1 MNTANSGRIRPYSA
15 TLIELNRAADAAIIC
30 IGLWLATQW
39 TNRPWEASYVVIAVF
54 ASLVFAVAGSF
65 SKLYRSWRSDHI
77 YMEASR
83 ILLGWTFAII
93 LTGFILFLIDPHAFF
108 PRKLAWWW
116 FITTATIL
124 ISTRACIRLGLHL
137 LRIRGHNYQK
147 TAIVGSTLIAVQIAE
162 AINAAP
168 WMGLKFVGF
177 FDDRLPKNKRVL
189 DALQDHIQGTVSEL
203 IEQAK
208 AGDIDRAYIALPL
221 RAETRIKELI
231 DRLSE
236 TPASVLFVPDFFVF
250 NMLHA
255 NWEHIGH
262 LHVVNVV
269 TSPFLGV
276 AGVTKR
282 VEDIVL
288 SSVIL
293 TVIAIPLVIIGIGI
307 KLGSPGP
314 IIFQQRRYGLNGKEF
329 YIWKFRTMT
338 VCEDGAKAV
347 QATAGDPR
355 VTPFGRFLRR
365 TSLDELPQFINVLQG
380 RMSIVGPRPHPLAL
394 DNKHK
399 KLIPRYV
406 LRHKIRP
413 GISGWAQVNGFR
425 GETDTLE
432 KMEKRILYDLE
443 YIDRWSLLLDIKI
456 IWLTI
461 FRGFTDKN
469 AV

>member
-1 MNTANSGRIRPYSA
+1 MNTASGGRIRPYSA
-15 TLIELNRAADAAIIC
+15 TLIELNRIVDAAIIC
-30 IGLWLATQW
+30 VSLWLAAQW
-39 TNRPWEASYVVIAVF
+39 MNQPWEASYVVIAAF
-54 ASLVFAVAGSF
+54 ASLAFVIAGGF
-65 SKLYRSWRSDHI
+65 SDLYRSWRFDHI

-83 ILLGWTFAII
+83 ILLGWTLAII
-93 LTGFILFLIDPHAFF
+93 LTGFVLFLIDSGVSF
-108 PRKLAWWW
+108 PRTLAWWW
-116 FITTATIL
+116 FIAAATIL
-124 ISTRACIRLGLHL
+124 ISTRACIRLGLYL
-137 LRIRGHNYQK
+137 LRICGHNYQR
-147 TAIVGSTLIAVQIAE
+147 TAIVGSTLIAAKIAE
-162 AINAAP
+162 TINTAP

-177 FDDRLPKNKRVL
+177 FDDRLPKDKRVL
-189 DALQDHIQGTVSEL
+189 EAIQNDIQGTVSEL
-203 IEQAK
+203 IKQAE
-208 AGDIDRAYIALPL
+208 AGGIDRVYITLPL

-255 NWEHIGH
+255 HWEHVGH

-276 AGVTKR
+276 SGVTKR
-282 VEDIVL
+282 IEDIVL
-288 SSVIL
+288 SSLIL
-293 TVIAIPLVIIGIGI
+293 AVIAIPLVVIGTGI
-307 KLGSPGP
+307 KLSSPGP
-314 IIFQQRRYGLNGKEF
+314 VIFRQRRYGLNGKEF
-329 YIWKFRTMT
+329 YIWKFRTMM

-347 QATAGDPR
+347 QATVDDPR

-380 RMSIVGPRPHPLAL
+380 SMSIVGPRPHPLAL

-413 GISGWAQVNGFR
+413 GISGWAQINGFR

-432 KMEKRILYDLE
+432 KMEKRIQYDLE

-461 FRGFTDKN
+461 VRGLTDKN

>member
-1 MNTANSGRIRPYSA
+1 MNTPSGGRIRPYSA
-15 TLIELNRAADAAIIC
+15 TLIELNRVVDAAIVC
-30 IGLWLATQW
+30 FGLWLTMRWMELSWDAF
-39 TNRPWEASYVVIAVF
+39 YVLIAAF
-54 ASLVFAVAGSF
+54 ASLAFVVAGSF
-65 SKLYRSWRSDHI
+65 NNLYRSWRSDHI

-93 LTGFILFLIDPHAFF
+93 VTGFMLFLIDSDVSF
-108 PRKLAWWW
+108 PRDLAWRWYAA
-116 FITTATIL
+116 TAAIL
-124 ISTRACIRLGLHL
+124 ISTRASLRLALHL
-137 LRIRGHNYQK
+137 LRIYGHNYQR
-147 TAIVGSTLIAVQIAE
+147 TAIVGSTLMAAKIAE
-162 AINAAP
+162 TINTAP

-177 FDDRLPKNKRVL
+177 FDDRLPKDKRVL
-189 DALQDHIQGTVSEL
+189 EAIQNDIQGPVSEL
-203 IEQAK
+203 IKQAE
-208 AGDIDRAYIALPL
+208 AGDIDRVYITLPL

-255 NWEHIGH
+255 HWEHIGH

-276 AGVTKR
+276 SGVTKR
-282 VEDIVL
+282 IEDIVL
-288 SSVIL
+288 SSIIL
-293 TVIAIPLVIIGIGI
+293 AVIAIPLVVIGFGV
-307 KLGSPGP
+307 KLSSPGP
-314 IIFQQRRYGLNGKEF
+314 IIFRQRRYGLNGKEF
-329 YIWKFRTMT
+329 YIWKFRTMK

-347 QATAGDPR
+347 QATADDPR
-355 VTPFGRFLRR
+355 VTPFGRLLRR

-380 RMSIVGPRPHPLAL
+380 SMSIVGPRPHPLAL

-413 GISGWAQVNGFR
+413 GISGWAQINGFR
-425 GETDTLE
+425 GETDTLG
-432 KMEKRILYDLE
+432 KMEKRIQYDLE

-461 FRGFTDKN
+461 VRGLTDKN
-469 AV
+469 AI